1 MRRGGQSGMTL
12 IELLVSLAVTSILLV
27 GLTGVFFNVT
37 ARYQHWMDRLNTA
50 STGSGL
56 AASLQ
61 VDSHRYVPC
70 AGFVNVNVTELD
82 LCPADT
88 ATDSRTWVVRYVVS
102 DTEPYVITR
111 EQSSGGQPTFM
122 VRSVDP
128 VRPFLWAQCI
138 DSGAT
143 VSGHIH
149 VYNLRTDDGA
159 GNTSGHSPENFS
171 VYYVAPWR
179 KGC

>member
-1 MRRGGQSGMTL
+1 MRRRGQSGMTL
-12 IELLVSLAVTSILLV
+12 VELLVSLAVTSILLV
-27 GLTGVFFNVT
+27 GLSGVFFNVT
-37 ARYQHWMDRLNTA
+37 ARYQRWIDRLNTA

-61 VDSHRYVPC
+61 ADSHRYPPC
-70 AGFVNVNVTELD
+70 GNVDNVTTLK

-88 ATDSRTWVVRYVVS
+88 ATDERTWAVRYVVS
-102 DTEPYVITR
+102 GRAPYVITR
-111 EQSSGGQPTFM
+111 EVSTGGSPTFM
-122 VRSVDP
+122 VRSADP
-128 VRPFLWAQCI
+128 VPPFFWAECI
-138 DSGAT
+138 PHGAT

-159 GNTSGHSPENFS
+159 GNTTNPSHENFS

-179 KGC
+179 DGC

>member
-1 MRRGGQSGMTL
+1 MRRNGQSGMTL
-12 IELLVSLAVTSILLV
+12 VELLVSLAVTSILLV
-27 GLTGVFFNVT
+27 GLAGVFFNVT
-37 ARYQHWMDRLNTA
+37 ARYQHWVDRLSTA

-61 VDSHRYVPC
+61 TDSHRYVPC
-70 AGFVNVNVTELD
+70 GGFQDVTTFE

-88 ATDSRTWVVRYVVS
+88 ATDPRTWAVRYVVS
-102 DTEPYVITR
+102 SSRPYVITR
-111 EQSSGGQPTFM
+111 ELSSGGTPTFM
-122 VRSVDP
+122 VRSIDTAQ
-128 VRPFLWAQCI
+128 PFFWAECI
-138 DSGAT
+138 DSGGT

-159 GNTSGHSPENFS
+159 GNTSNPNPENFS